1 MVQIVING
9 VFAEDFIETNHR
21 HIFRSFCRTFC
32 IIPFGNGW
40 SIISDM
46 LFVTVVSDEL
56 LLVSK
61 LVFFLFYSYLSSAII
76 FFEFYRNLQNAFIF
90 TKQSQYQKN

>member
-1 MVQIVING
+1 MVQIVVNG

-46 LFVTVVSDEL
+46 IFITVVSDEL
-56 LLVSK
+56 LLVS
-61 LVFFLFYSYLSSAII
+61 
-76 FFEFYRNLQNAFIF
+76 
-90 TKQSQYQKN
+90 